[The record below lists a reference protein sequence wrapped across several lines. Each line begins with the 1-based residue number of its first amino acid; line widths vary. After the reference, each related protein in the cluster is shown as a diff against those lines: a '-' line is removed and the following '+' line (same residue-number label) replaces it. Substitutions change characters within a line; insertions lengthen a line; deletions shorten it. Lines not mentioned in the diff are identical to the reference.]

1 MSLDATSL
9 NPPSFIDNIDKT
21 FPKFKELRENRK
33 VKRVAIPVF
42 KGLACVACGAGLG
55 LLACTPLGVSL
66 VIGVGAGAAA
76 GAFVYMAVASVHAAI
91 QVFGFP
97 SNYYLVAPPV
107 SSDNLASEDKHK
119 KFIKVL
125 TKIAELDCFKEWLTQ
140 EGLTGQEGADRIWK
154 EFQGGLC
161 HGQAQAL
168 ASLMKKHH
176 ELEGENLLHKM
187 KAKKVFERQILEL
200 IRADMP
206 NNPEVEALVKNIP
219 DATPVF
225 HKSFSKSDLKHDS
238 SLLFDALKDAKD
250 DLKDPFQVMT
260 ATIRLQNDEDAHTIF
275 VELHPTYRIYDSY
288 NHVYTGLYEGFK
300 SEKRFLKALQRHI
313 KGYQSAIRPTA
324 LKYDDIIIRG
334 YVVDCPKAREA
345 TQLAKAGAKPI

>member
-1 MSLDATSL
+1 MTLDATSL
-9 NPPSFIDNIDKT
+9 NSPSFLDNIDTT

-33 VKRVAIPVF
+33 VKRVATQAF

-66 VIGVGAGAAA
+66 FIGIGTGAAA
-76 GAFVYMAVASVHAAI
+76 GAFVYIAIASVHAAI
-91 QVFGFP
+91 QAFGFP
-97 SNYYLVAPPV
+97 TNHYLSTPPV
-107 SSDNLASEDKHK
+107 SIDILASQDKHK

-125 TKIAELDCFKEWLTQ
+125 TKIAELDCFKKWLIQ

-168 ASLMKKHH
+168 VSIMKKHH
-176 ELEGENLLHKM
+176 ELNGENLLHKL
-187 KAKKVFERQILEL
+187 KPKKVYKQQILEL

-219 DATPVF
+219 DANPIF
-225 HKSFSKSDLKHDS
+225 HKSFTKSDLKHDS
-238 SLLFDALKDAKD
+238 SLLLDALKDAKD
-250 DLKDPFQVMT
+250 ALKDPFQVLT
-260 ATIRLQNDEDAHTIF
+260 ATIRLQNDETAHSIF

-288 NHVYTGLYEGFK
+288 NHVYTGLYKGFK

-313 KGYQSAIRPTA
+313 KGYQSAIRPSA
-324 LKYDDIIIRG
+324 LKYDDVIIRG

-345 TQLAKAGAKPI
+345 TQIAKAGAQPI